1 MLSQIYIKNFKA
13 FDKETIELSKHNII
27 IGENDSGK
35 TTILMAL
42 DIFFNMGENDKI
54 DKSLIRNP
62 KETVEIGI
70 WYNDSFCKKTYSP
83 STFKMSSVT
92 GDFTNLSKI
101 KFIYIPIMNYD
112 PKHLIVQ
119 LASAMAINDTES
131 QILSELKKISQN
143 SIDKVIRSIDTDL
156 LVIDA
161 DKTIIN
167 GKEQFKYESAL
178 KFSVTSDGIPIES
191 RGSGFQKNL
200 MYALL
205 IGAEYNNV
213 ILAIDE
219 IENSLSVN
227 HCNNFMYNI
236 QQNINQTL
244 VTTHS
249 KEMLK
254 VKGVADIIPIY
265 NGKYKT
271 IRDLISSLD
280 EYDDKIFLLV
290 EGKYDI
296 PWFKK
301 TLEIIG
307 RSNEFILLPS
317 GGCADSEHLKK
328 ALEEEGKTCF
338 IIKDGD
344 ANFQF
349 SLKKEC
355 IELYV
360 PLYFY
365 NKIFQLN
372 ADFVPDNKTDFFNST
387 ISESRNENGVKKLLS
402 NHVEEFLDMDNPLI
416 EEVSNLLSKI
426 YKPQK

>member
-42 DIFFNMGENDKI
+42 DIFFNMGETDKI

-62 KETVEIGI
+62 EKNVEIGV
-70 WYNDSFCKKTYSP
+70 WYNDSFYKKIYSP
-83 STFKMSSVT
+83 GTFKISSVM
-92 GDFTNLSKI
+92 GDLSNLSKI
-101 KFIYIPIMNYD
+101 KFIYIPVMNYD

-119 LASAMAINDTES
+119 LASAMVINDTEPE
-131 QILSELKKISQN
+131 ILAKLKKISQN
-143 SIDKVIRSIDTDL
+143 SIDKVIHSIDNDL
-156 LVIDA
+156 IVIDA
-161 DKTIIN
+161 NKTTIT
-167 GKEQFKYESAL
+167 GKEQFKYENAV

-205 IGAEYNNV
+205 IGEEYSNV

-227 HCNNFMYNI
+227 NCNNLISNI

-254 VKGVADIIPIY
+254 IKGDADIIPIY

-271 IRDLISSLD
+271 IGNLISSLD

-290 EGKYDI
+290 EGKYDL

-301 TLEIIG
+301 TLKIIG
-307 RSNEFILLPS
+307 RSNEFILLLS
-317 GGCADSEHLKK
+317 GGGKDSEHLKQS
-328 ALEEEGKTCF
+328 LEEQGKLC
-338 IIKDGD
+338 IIITDGD
-344 ANFQF
+344 ANSQF

-365 NKIFQLN
+365 NKTFQLN
-372 ADFVPDNKTDFFNST
+372 EAAVPDNKTDFFDST
-387 ISESRNENGVKKLLS
+387 ISETRNENGVKKLLS
-402 NHVEEFLDMDNPLI
+402 NHVEEFLDIDNPLI
-416 EEVSNLLSKI
+416 EEISQLLSKI
-426 YKPQK
+426 HKHKN

>member
-1 MLSQIYIKNFKA
+1 
-13 FDKETIELSKHNII
+13 
-27 IGENDSGK
+27 
-35 TTILMAL
+35 
-42 DIFFNMGENDKI
+42 MGETDKI

-62 KETVEIGI
+62 EKNVEIGV
-70 WYNDSFCKKTYSP
+70 WYNDSFYKKIYSP
-83 STFKMSSVT
+83 GTFKISSVM
-92 GDFTNLSKI
+92 GDLSNLSKI
-101 KFIYIPIMNYD
+101 KFIYIPVMNYD

-119 LASAMAINDTES
+119 LASAMVINDTEPE
-131 QILSELKKISQN
+131 ILAKLKKISQN
-143 SIDKVIRSIDTDL
+143 SIDKVIHSIDNDL
-156 LVIDA
+156 IVIDA
-161 DKTIIN
+161 NKTTIT
-167 GKEQFKYESAL
+167 GKEQFKYENAV

-205 IGAEYNNV
+205 IGEEYSNV

-227 HCNNFMYNI
+227 NCNNLISNI

-254 VKGVADIIPIY
+254 IKGDADIIPIY

-271 IRDLISSLD
+271 IGNLISSLD

-290 EGKYDI
+290 EGKYDL

-301 TLEIIG
+301 TLKIIG

-317 GGCADSEHLKK
+317 GGCKDSEHLKQ
-328 ALEEEGKTCF
+328 ALEEQGKLC
-338 IIKDGD
+338 IIITDGD
-344 ANFQF
+344 ANSQF

-365 NKIFQLN
+365 NKTFQLN
-372 ADFVPDNKTDFFNST
+372 EAAVPDNKTDFFDST
-387 ISESRNENGVKKLLS
+387 ISETRNENGVKKLLS
-402 NHVEEFLDMDNPLI
+402 NHVEEFLDIDNPLI
-416 EEVSNLLSKI
+416 EEISQLLSKI
-426 YKPQK
+426 HKHKN

>member
-42 DIFFNMGENDKI
+42 DIFFNMGETDKI

-62 KETVEIGI
+62 EKNVEIGV
-70 WYNDSFCKKTYSP
+70 WYNDSFYKKIYSP
-83 STFKMSSVT
+83 GTFKISSVM
-92 GDFTNLSKI
+92 GDLSNLSKI
-101 KFIYIPIMNYD
+101 KFIYIPVMNYD

-119 LASAMAINDTES
+119 LASAMVINDTEPE
-131 QILSELKKISQN
+131 ILAKLKKISQN
-143 SIDKVIRSIDTDL
+143 SIDKVIHSIDNDL
-156 LVIDA
+156 IVIDA
-161 DKTIIN
+161 NKTTIT
-167 GKEQFKYESAL
+167 GKEQFKYENAV

-205 IGAEYNNV
+205 IGEEYSNV

-227 HCNNFMYNI
+227 NCNNLISNI

-254 VKGVADIIPIY
+254 IKGDADIIPIY

-271 IRDLISSLD
+271 IGNLISS
-280 EYDDKIFLLV
+280 
-290 EGKYDI
+290 
-296 PWFKK
+296 
-301 TLEIIG
+301 
-307 RSNEFILLPS
+307 
-317 GGCADSEHLKK
+317 
-328 ALEEEGKTCF
+328 
-338 IIKDGD
+338 
-344 ANFQF
+344 
-349 SLKKEC
+349 
-355 IELYV
+355 
-360 PLYFY
+360 
-365 NKIFQLN
+365 
-372 ADFVPDNKTDFFNST
+372 
-387 ISESRNENGVKKLLS
+387 
-402 NHVEEFLDMDNPLI
+402 
-416 EEVSNLLSKI
+416 
-426 YKPQK
+426 